1 MDHFANRLRI
11 GEKIGLGFALV
22 GLLYLAAIWQYH
34 HGQDALIRDHGQLQS
49 LFVGRVNQAF
59 AIQTH
64 LNQARLAEGE
74 FLLHRRE
81 AAIQRVE
88 AETRLLRDLTG
99 RLAQDPDPA
108 LANLGQRMSQQAERY
123 QQGFERIAAAWR
135 VKGLD
140 ENSGL
145 QGAFRRS
152 VHELQERS
160 RNFDAGALY
169 ITLLQMR
176 RGEKDLLLRGEE
188 QYAQRVQTLIGQF
201 RDLIHASG
209 FYPEVRQALLDELQ
223 VYATTFQDYALGVLA
238 GQDVPGG
245 KGPFRDAGHRLE
257 AILSAHYVPGLETA
271 ILETRRREKDYL
283 LRDDAAYARQVQDLA
298 QGLRDRIAGSALA
311 AADQAQLTAL
321 LGNYERDFLA
331 LVAQNAAIA
340 ELAQAIA
347 QAAAEIEPLAR
358 QNLERADR
366 EMVEESDRLAQTTQA
381 QARINL
387 LVVLGAVALGILFTV
402 LLTRRIVRPVLDM
415 AGLLDRLT
423 HESPSDRIPTVPG
436 SRDEI
441 DAMAR
446 SLNTLA
452 DHRANFMHWW
462 KAAMDEARALRKL
475 HEAAL
480 PDLRDEALEELRR
493 AALAQVQQLNGLRGQ
508 LLQEAD
514 DLEALSQ
521 RLGQASPGDLVRET
535 KELEH
540 RAQTIRTLL
549 QVTA

>member
-1 MDHFANRLRI
+1 MDHFASRLRI

-34 HGQDALIRDHGQLQS
+34 HSQDALIRDHGQLHS
-49 LFVGRVNQAF
+49 LFVTRVNQAF
-59 AIQTH
+59 AIQAQ
-64 LNQARLAEGE
+64 LNQARLAEGR
-74 FLLHRRE
+74 FLLQRSETDIGLVEEHSRVLLELTQQLASDPEMAMRGEAMRE
-81 AAIQRVE
+81 LAA
-88 AETRLLRDLTG
+88 A
-99 RLAQDPDPA
+99 
-108 LANLGQRMSQQAERY
+108 Y
-123 QQGFERIAAAWR
+123 QQGFLKIVDAWQI
-135 VKGLD
+135 KGLD
-140 ENSGL
+140 EDSGL

-152 VHELQERS
+152 VHELQHRS
-160 RNFDAGALY
+160 RNFNAGQLY
-169 ITLLQMR
+169 LTLLQMR

-188 QYAQRVQTLIGQF
+188 QYVQQVQALIGQF
-201 RDLIHASG
+201 RDLIQASY

-223 VYATTFQDYALGVLA
+223 VYTATFQDYAQGVLA

-257 AILSAHYVPGLETA
+257 AILTAHYVPGLETA
-271 ILETRRREKDYL
+271 ILEMRRREKDYL
-283 LRDDAAYARQVQDLA
+283 LRGDQGYVRQVQD
-298 QGLRDRIAGSALA
+298 IAGQIRQRVQGSAIV
-311 AADQAQLTAL
+311 AADRAQLLAL
-321 LGNYERDFLA
+321 LDHYERDFLA
-331 LVAQNAAIA
+331 LVAQNDLIA
-340 ELAQAIA
+340 ELTLAMN
-347 QAAAEIEPLAR
+347 QAAEGIEPLAHH
-358 QNLERADR
+358 NLDRADR
-366 EMVEESDRLAQTTQA
+366 DMREEQARLIGETHR

-423 HESPSDRIPTVPG
+423 HESPSERISTVPG

-475 HEAAL
+475 HEAAI

-508 LLQEAD
+508 LLQEVD